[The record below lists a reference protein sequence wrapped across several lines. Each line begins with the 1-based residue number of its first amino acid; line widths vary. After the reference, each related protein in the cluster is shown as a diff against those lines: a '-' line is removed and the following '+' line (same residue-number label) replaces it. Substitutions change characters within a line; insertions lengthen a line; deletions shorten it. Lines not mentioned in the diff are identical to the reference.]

1 MGLLLYINMI
11 NFNDM
16 SKDSKPV
23 KFRFVITDDEDNV
36 IEVLYETNK
45 EYNSP
50 EDPEWE
56 DECYS
61 KILEISKI
69 YDLTDREN
77 CPNIEIQINCN
88 GFWELHES
96 VIEYWASF

>member
-1 MGLLLYINMI
+1 MGLLLYINTI

-16 SKDSKPV
+16 SKDIKPV

-36 IEVLYETNK
+36 IKVLYETNK

-88 GFWELHES
+88 GLWELHES

>member
-1 MGLLLYINMI
+1 MI

-61 KILEISKI
+61 KILEI
-69 YDLTDREN
+69 
-77 CPNIEIQINCN
+77 
-88 GFWELHES
+88 
-96 VIEYWASF
+96 